1 MSEDTGQSGKT
12 VSSQSDDDDDDEV
25 RRNENLQQELERGHA
40 RSVLVGTS
48 EGLQKDNPSRRPGHS
63 GSGDTSHHQSN
74 GVDRV
79 AHRSHQMAKQDN
91 EDARASGGGGASQ
104 NIHGRSDSKA
114 TRGIQ
119 PGGPLPGAYSV
130 CRRARGEVPAWGLQ
144 DNSGNDR
151 TVNALTAD
159 IIGES
164 VTLHDTYQ
172 RNEEAFEQSELEHS
186 TVDRK
191 IHPHRKYMLLLLCV
205 LVIAGIAIGVGMAVR
220 ARAAPAPA
228 VASNPCDFTKNVQPD
243 LQTLCSCY
251 GNITVLPND
260 TLAQYNILRD
270 VLGLSAQPAD
280 LGTCKPENFALFLLG
295 THNTTSSNE
304 TLLNRYV
311 LNLMYLSMG
320 GPSWKN
326 KDGWLMASDTCV
338 CCIYG
343 VTCVR
348 ESVVSISMPK
358 NNIAGSIPSQL
369 GILTDLTDL
378 NLSNNKISGG
388 IPTDLGQLTDLVDL
402 QLNDNTI
409 ADSIPSELGLLIKLQ
424 TLDLSTNELIGSLPS
439 EIWNLTDL
447 RSFSMITNKLEGL
460 IPAELGKLTKL
471 EMFAVASNKLYFDGI
486 FPSWNMST
494 LTNLDVSKTGITG
507 IIPASKLSLM
517 TGLVTLNLDD
527 NAINGTIPTEMGLL
541 GDLKFLFLSTNKL
554 TGTIPTE
561 LLMTGLVT
569 LNLEINA
576 INGTIPTEI
585 GVLANLKFLFLS
597 ENTLTGT
604 IPTELAACTDLLEIR
619 IGGNEISGVVPPVE
633 NSTTGLCSLR
643 VKGQL
648 TIFEADCIVKVSCLS
663 PDCCTVCTDTP
674 IRRLS

>member
-25 RRNENLQQELERGHA
+25 RRNENLQQELERGYA

-48 EGLQKDNPSRRPGHS
+48 EGLQKDNPSQRPGHS

-91 EDARASGGGGASQ
+91 EDARASGGGGGASQ

-295 THNTTSSNE
+295 THNTTYSNE

-358 NNIAGSIPSQL
+358 NNITGSIPSQL

-517 TGLVTLNLDD
+517 TGLVTLNL
-527 NAINGTIPTEMGLL
+527 
-541 GDLKFLFLSTNKL
+541 
-554 TGTIPTE
+554 
-561 LLMTGLVT
+561 
-569 LNLEINA
+569 EINA

-648 TIFEADCIVKVSCLS
+648 TIFEADCGNKVKCFF